1 MVIGTSMGSIVG
13 GLYAAGWR
21 PEQIESLVQRLD
33 WEGVF
38 SDTVARNRKSFR
50 RKQDDRP
57 VLIQGRLAFD
67 GFKPVLPTGVIRG
80 QKLELILR
88 VIESMSP
95 AASDFDHL
103 PIPYRAVTADI
114 ATGEAVVLDSGSL
127 ATAMRASMSIPGAFP
142 PVQLDGRALVD
153 GGIAANLPVGIAKE
167 LGAVTVIAVDI
178 SSPLVGAE
186 EQFSSF
192 AAVVG
197 HLNSLLTAGNVSR
210 DRALIGPNDVLI
222 TPELGDISFISFD
235 RVADAARIG
244 EEAAR
249 AHADELRR
257 FAASDERWAAFAGG
271 PRLARRPAPSG
282 QHPHRQLSRV
292 NDRIVG
298 RAIGIKPVTSSRRSS
313 PSACSISTTRGTSGP
328 STTTS
333 RTVMAAA
340 SWWSPRRRPRTGG
353 DPCSS
358 ASASSMT
365 SRVAPATSF
374 RSATS
379 CCPPTGA
386 AASGSMSSSSAPRAW
401 PRPSSTSPS
410 TRPCAGLSHPRSVSG
425 A

>member
-1 MVIGTSMGSIVG
+1 MT
-13 GLYAAGWR
+13 
-21 PEQIESLVQRLD
+21 
-33 WEGVF
+33 
-38 SDTVARNRKSFR
+38 RNRESFR

-88 VIESMSP
+88 IIESISP
-95 AASDFDHL
+95 AVSDFDHL
-103 PIPYRAVTADI
+103 PIPYRAVAADI

-142 PVQLDGRALVD
+142 PVRLDGRALVD

-222 TPELGDISFISFD
+222 TPELGDISFVSFD
-235 RVADAARIG
+235 RVIDAAQIGEDAAR
-244 EEAAR
+244 AQ
-249 AHADELRR
+249 ADQLRR
-257 FAASDERWAAFAGG
+257 YAASDERWAAFAG
-271 PRLARRPAPSG
+271 RTTARPDD
-282 QHPHRQLSRV
+282 QLRVDSIRIVNSSRV

-298 RAIGIKPVTSSRRSS
+298 RAIGIQTPVTLEPEELALGLLDLYNSRYFGTIDYHLEDRDGGRELVV
-313 PSACSISTTRGTSGP
+313 TTP
-328 STTTS
+328 PP
-333 RTVMAAA
+333 AARA
-340 SWWSPRRRPRTGG
+340 GIPAVRRRLHR
-353 DPCSS
+353 
-358 ASASSMT
+358 
-365 SRVAPATSF
+365 
-374 RSATS
+374 
-379 CCPPTGA
+379 
-386 AASGSMSSSSAPRAW
+386 
-401 PRPSSTSPS
+401 
-410 TRPCAGLSHPRSVSG
+410 
-425 A
+425 